1 MTGEEILLQRA
12 QESLRAAKIML
23 TENLP
28 NIAASRAYY
37 AMFYTAELLLQ
48 KKGLTFTS
56 HSAVIAAFGKEF
68 ASRPGIAFTL
78 HFYALG
84 CGDILDARY
93 HNPPPC
99 SPSLHTFSPW
109 GCSGATAWMPIS
121 CLPGQ
126 RPARRCSRRY
136 PAGSLWMRVDRPYP
150 AHPTSARPQPV
161 PRPGG

>member
-12 QESLRAAKIML
+12 QESLRAARIML

-68 ASRPGIAFTL
+68 ARSGELDPKFHRYMIASQNARQIGDYGGEKNISPEEASQIIGWVEEFIKVADIYL
-78 HFYALG
+78 H
-84 CGDILDARY
+84 
-93 HNPPPC
+93 
-99 SPSLHTFSPW
+99 
-109 GCSGATAWMPIS
+109 
-121 CLPGQ
+121 
-126 RPARRCSRRY
+126 
-136 PAGSLWMRVDRPYP
+136 DRE
-150 AHPTSARPQPV
+150 
-161 PRPGG
+161 